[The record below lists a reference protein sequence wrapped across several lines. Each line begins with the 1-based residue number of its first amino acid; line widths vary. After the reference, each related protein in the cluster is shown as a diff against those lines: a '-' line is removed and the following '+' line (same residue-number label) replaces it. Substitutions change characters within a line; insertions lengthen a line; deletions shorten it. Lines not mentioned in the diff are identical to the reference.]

1 MARVTNNHNGI
12 LHIAGKDVR
21 PGSSAEV
28 DDTLFAS
35 WKLGHAASIWLDK
48 SIVTVDGD
56 EEQEEEHEEEHEDD
70 TRSEREKLFDRA
82 HELGLNPNANTS
94 TKRLEAMIAE
104 AEEES

>member
-35 WKLGHAASIWLDK
+35 WKIGHAASIWLEK
-48 SIVTVDGD
+48 GIITVDGGD
-56 EEQEEEHEEEHEDD
+56 EAEEEQDEGEED

-82 HELGLNPNANTS
+82 HELGLNPNLNTS

-104 AEEES
+104 AEEEN